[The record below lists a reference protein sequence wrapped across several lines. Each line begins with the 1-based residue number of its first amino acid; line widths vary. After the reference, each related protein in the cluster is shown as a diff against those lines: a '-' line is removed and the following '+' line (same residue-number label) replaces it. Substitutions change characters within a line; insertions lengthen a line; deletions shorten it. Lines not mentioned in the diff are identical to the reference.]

1 MLRQGKTSSLDRYH
15 NLTAKLSYIYYWYI
29 FLYAQLQKKI
39 NKKQPTKDDRGVV
52 FIRHLP
58 HGFFEEQLKNYFAQF
73 GKVTRL
79 RLARSKTTGG
89 SKGYAF
95 VEFEYPEVA
104 QVAAETM
111 DNYLMFK
118 KIVKSAYIPPEK
130 QQYNYFRSTVRTV
143 KNKVGT
149 K

>member
-1 MLRQGKTSSLDRYH
+1 M
-15 NLTAKLSYIYYWYI
+15 
-29 FLYAQLQKKI
+29 
-39 NKKQPTKDDRGVV
+39 V

-111 DNYLMFK
+111 ET
-118 KIVKSAYIPPEK
+118 I
-130 QQYNYFRSTVRTV
+130 
-143 KNKVGT
+143 
-149 K
+149 